1 MSIPGPDAAQPTRPA
16 TPESLYSATPTI
28 EDLTAAL
35 AEFSQRVPPP
45 DPPLRLTCCCGKDEC
60 ENLSNWLET
69 KGGLETRLRLSAE
82 VGQALLRRHE
92 AYMHRHE
99 TLPKRQ
105 ASITKSTDSISS
117 FVIHGSQEERDSY
130 VAELLKE
137 KALLEKRLNQALIN
151 SEVSEA
157 STKSILQELEEAR
170 ATISRL
176 TATQARSTGWDI
188 RLSAAMKE
196 RNDIQQER
204 DVESQRARLAE
215 TRFAALK
222 EKAAKL
228 QTEVYQLQEA
238 LESKRVTHLESSDCT
253 LQDARAHIQLM
264 QNGQLP
270 RSAHDELAKVLESL
284 VNDNEIIK
292 RDNAELQQLL
302 SDCREDFHA
311 LQEEVEEQRLNQ
323 ELPPRALRH
332 KQSTAPSFSIKE
344 FSRSTSLERSSR
356 AFEPLT
362 PETNHRPLSPTT
374 HLSTPSEPR
383 LLYHPPCSSSSLYPA
398 LQISY
403 DLDPDTID
411 EDDEPIG
418 KSMHTKSTPTRS
430 RGVQMNGTWST
441 SIPFSQ
447 FRYLTPYGASLHPPP
462 LTSSDPRSESSSFS
476 SETLTSHI
484 AVLLERLTQLFS
496 KLAQADALTLTNR
509 LKRQHLYHNPGDVK
523 HLSRSTIN
531 QILAD
536 AIALKSQFRVLL
548 EDEKMV
554 AVCTR
559 KEVRTLFRLMREMF
573 GEMGRLR
580 VVLNDVILDPSQAP
594 RVSEA
599 GMDPKKREED
609 GLGAGSKDGW
619 DGTLNWMGP
628 LSKLFSPGNRTEKRQ
643 TEDRLSA
650 GPPLSKSTS
659 NQSAASGITSLGV
672 TGAVGGPRSR
682 PITVPKNAP
691 ALAASATTVNV
702 EFLGAGLKGKTVTNT
717 FSSSDGPVPPLF
729 SVSPDNHNAE
739 WQMQRTI
746 SGAGGSRN
754 VMDIFAGAPSK
765 VLDPEPWVV
774 LPRTPRKA
782 RSAIIPTMDL
792 TGRSSPTPRP
802 TVESGVGH
810 GQPAEDGMGRV
821 IGGLSRYVD
830 AVIDPVF
837 GRASGPSDYLPTMSP
852 LPLTTKEDQQRSVSN
867 ERPNQASEQPSRP
880 RLRRGLSDS
889 SIHST
894 FTSQAMD
901 EERSYPHSPVAP
913 NSGPSV
919 GVVLNRQPRFP
930 AMWPDRQSVLQALSR
945 TMQNFRLGQGGAS
958 SAKARTT
965 SSTGSA
971 DASSSEVSQ
980 EPQPQLPAEEA
991 KVPVNGEFRATKT
1004 SGKAGDPHTTPRK
1017 GMRVK
1022 PRSSTPTDLGVSY
1035 YEYPAPG
1042 AMGTS
1047 ALLNSL
1053 PARASMRDPFVWEA

>member
-16 TPESLYSATPTI
+16 TPESIYSATPTI

-35 AEFSQRVPPP
+35 AEFSQRVPSP
-45 DPPLRLTCCCGKDEC
+45 DPPLQ
-60 ENLSNWLET
+60 
-69 KGGLETRLRLSAE
+69 

-99 TLPKRQ
+99 TPPKRQ

-137 KALLEKRLNQALIN
+137 KALLEKRLNQALIH

-238 LESKRVTHLESSDCT
+238 LESKR
-253 LQDARAHIQLM
+253 HIQLM

-356 AFEPLT
+356 AFKLT
-362 PETNHRPLSPTT
+362 TVLFLPQHICQHHPNHDYCTI
-374 HLSTPSEPR
+374 H
-383 LLYHPPCSSSSLYPA
+383 PCSSSSLYPA

-418 KSMHTKSTPTRS
+418 KSMPTKSTPDTFA
-430 RGVQMNGTWST
+430 
-441 SIPFSQ
+441 I
-447 FRYLTPYGASLHPPP
+447 SLHMAP
-462 LTSSDPRSESSSFS
+462 LFTLRHLLAVTRVRNLHLFRPRLSQ
-476 SETLTSHI
+476 SHI

-536 AIALKSQFRVLL
+536 ATALKSQFRVLL

-599 GMDPKKREED
+599 AMDPKKREED

-628 LSKLFSPGNRTEKRQ
+628 LSKLFSPGNRAEKRQ

-867 ERPNQASEQPSRP
+867 ERPNQASEQPTRP

-919 GVVLNRQPRFP
+919 GVVPNRQPRFP

-980 EPQPQLPAEEA
+980 EPQPQLPA
-991 KVPVNGEFRATKT
+991 VPVNGEFRATKT